1 MDAETHVCTKKWT
14 KQVQNT
20 FETLVRVV
28 RFNIVLYLL
37 FNVLVLNKNYIF

>member
-1 MDAETHVCTKKWT
+1 MDAETHFCTKKGT

-20 FETLVRVV
+20 IATLVRVV
-28 RFNIVLYLL
+28 HFNIFLYLL